1 MGIMKD
7 TKTRRIIRHALL
19 AILAIMSIS
28 LSWLIW
34 TNPARYGGS
43 RHIANEKVQS
53 NQVKRDMSDVIL
65 PTQIIYTNHD
75 KQQLVNNS
83 KKNLPKMI
91 VAEVSKW
98 RLESSTR
105 VSRGNKERF
114 MDYATMDRSV
124 MLKYPSNITT
134 QIFNGVYDQKL
145 NSNYEISQ
153 VVINLDKRNE
163 FFLLN
168 DKTYDVYQIKVS
180 RQNLKNLRQ
189 LVQGNDQVYA
199 VKETVMNHRLIN
211 DYYKALAVPYNSFLI
226 NEESSSVF
234 TANLLTNTDAESID
248 TKKTKDGVVYVTND
262 NTKRLL
268 VRNNGQVT
276 FNNASGNGGGD
287 GLNNNIEKSFL
298 QMKQLGVQADTNVRY
313 FDFQLAKRQAEFRD
327 YVAGFPIFNEDGL
340 GTIKVARQSN
350 ELTTSFSIYNLQVP
364 VPSKGGTKQ
373 LPTTEEV
380 LNQLSYQGI
389 NPKDIKDIEIGYQ
402 WAGKVAA
409 NTTVELEPTWYV
421 NYRGEWMAYQNLA
434 S

>member
-1 MGIMKD
+1 MKD

-43 RHIANEKVQS
+43 HHIANEKVQS

-83 KKNLPKMI
+83 KKNLPKMT
-91 VAEVSKW
+91 VAEISKW

-211 DYYKALAVPYNSFLI
+211 DYYKAPAVPYNGFLI

-234 TANLLTNTDAESID
+234 TAN
-248 TKKTKDGVVYVTND
+248 
-262 NTKRLL
+262 
-268 VRNNGQVT
+268 
-276 FNNASGNGGGD
+276 
-287 GLNNNIEKSFL
+287 
-298 QMKQLGVQADTNVRY
+298 
-313 FDFQLAKRQAEFRD
+313 
-327 YVAGFPIFNEDGL
+327 
-340 GTIKVARQSN
+340 
-350 ELTTSFSIYNLQVP
+350 
-364 VPSKGGTKQ
+364 
-373 LPTTEEV
+373 
-380 LNQLSYQGI
+380 
-389 NPKDIKDIEIGYQ
+389 
-402 WAGKVAA
+402 
-409 NTTVELEPTWYV
+409 
-421 NYRGEWMAYQNLA
+421 
-434 S
+434 

>member
-1 MGIMKD
+1 MKD
-7 TKTRRIIRHALL
+7 TKTRRVFRHTLL
-19 AILAIMSIS
+19 AILAIASIS

-43 RHIANEKVQS
+43 HQVANEKVQS

-65 PTQIIYTNHD
+65 PTQIIYINHD

-83 KKNLPKMI
+83 KINLPKTI
-91 VAEVSKW
+91 VGEISKW

-124 MLKYPSNITT
+124 MLKYPSNITA

-145 NSNYEISQ
+145 SSNYEISQ

-163 FFLLN
+163 FFLLD

-180 RQNLKNLRQ
+180 KQNLKRLRQ
-189 LVQGNDQVYA
+189 LVEGNDQVYA
-199 VKETVMNHRLIN
+199 VKETIMNHHLIN
-211 DYYKALAVPYNSFLI
+211 DYYKSPAVPYNSFLI
-226 NEESSSVF
+226 NKESSSIF

-248 TKKTKDGVVYVTND
+248 TKKTKDGVAYVTND
-262 NTKRLL
+262 NTKRIL
-268 VRNNGQVT
+268 VRNNGLVT
-276 FNNASGNGGGD
+276 FNNASGNAGGN

-313 FDFQLAKRQAEFRD
+313 FDFQLTKRQAEFRD
-327 YVAGFPIFNEDGL
+327 YVGGFPIFNEDGL

-350 ELTTSFSIYNLQVP
+350 ELTTTFSIYNLQVP
-364 VPSKGGTKQ
+364 VPAEKGTKQ

-389 NPKDIKDIEIGYQ
+389 NTKEIKGIDIGYQ
-402 WAGKVAA
+402 WSGKVAA
-409 NTTVELEPTWYV
+409 NTTVDLEPTWYV
-421 NYRGEWMAYQNLA
+421 NYRGKWTAYQNLV